1 MATITSTSPEPSPPR
16 HMQRDLARALL
27 DPQSG
32 GVAAYVQECVHS
44 TSVGVDATFVFL
56 FQVIEEL
63 DDAISEFL
71 SSPPNYQP
79 LVHDNEVEL
88 GTLVSAA
95 SLVKWKILAILFDK
109 NQAMIP
115 LLQRYRDAFN
125 KVLQY
130 PVWTHKCFYGLKAVA
145 LMGSTRVLESFGDQ
159 VPVGDVLKQ
168 LRWLFPLFKDE
179 SITAEEKSQ
188 RMNALL
194 RPSCEFAAVALQTH
208 VGVQQTIFSEVLPQL
223 LELLIKEGDKQETA
237 VAEAVKLELATTV
250 AVILEAKFPYTP
262 PNTFALLPLPAFVEE
277 MEADE
282 AKLSASNGMFAPTA
296 EAKSDGMETV
306 DEEEEKA
313 SSVAVVKKL
322 EEECCKVLCSWLEVD
337 TRRMVS
343 AQALAVMYRVIASG
357 SVIDS
362 VANSATS
369 LTTPLDEMTKALND
383 AELIAL
389 PDFEFIT
396 ALLESIRDICL
407 FQHKLAAP
415 TLEGAFQAMSTVMSR
430 LEVALTSF
438 KKQSA
443 ERRSAKGACSA
454 IRHTLVEA
462 FLSWLHH
469 PDAANLL
476 TSQVDFLHNV
486 AGTLADPRVY
496 GDVLAVLRVS
506 TVPEA
511 STEYASCRQ
520 LAVVTLCQ
528 AISQLDRYSKS
539 TANRIVSGL
548 TRIAAAC
555 REDIH
560 PLANELVLPLLPSML
575 DGSQWGKFLRLRTEA
590 VATVLVGCA
599 ESDDFQMENHPWISD
614 FISFLLDPVVSSENV
629 HSFMILCGLI
639 RTERK
644 LLLHVVSFCMEN
656 PHTVTQTLHE
666 PLARW
671 PLYEEDVDLVV
682 VTLELLEALLSVNTL
697 RQSVDVDVIYA
708 TILQLSENAASE
720 GLDVISSVCKRV
732 IASLG
737 SKH

>member
-1 MATITSTSPEPSPPR
+1 MATTTSTSPKTSSTR
-16 HMQRDLARALL
+16 RDLARALL

-56 FQVIEEL
+56 LQVIEEL
-63 DDAISEFL
+63 DDAINEFL
-71 SSPPNYQP
+71 PSPPNHQP
-79 LVHDNEVEL
+79 LVHDDEVEL
-88 GTLVSAA
+88 GTLLSAA
-95 SLVKWKILAILFDK
+95 SLSIRYVTER
-109 NQAMIP
+109 QAMIP
-115 LLQRYRDAFN
+115 LLQRYRDAFS
-125 KVLQY
+125 KVLRC

-145 LMGSTRVLESFGDQ
+145 LMGSTRVLESFSDH
-159 VPVGDVLKQ
+159 VPITDVLKQ
-168 LRWLFPLFKDE
+168 LRWLFPLFKDDNVG
-179 SITAEEKSQ
+179 AEETAQK
-188 RMNALL
+188 MNALL

-208 VGVQQTIFSEVLPQL
+208 VGARESIFTDVLLQL
-223 LELLIKEGDKQETA
+223 LQLLIQEGNNQDTA
-237 VAEAVKLELATTV
+237 VADAVKLELATTV
-250 AVILEAKFPYTP
+250 AVLLEAKFPYTP
-262 PNTFALLPLPAFVEE
+262 LNTFALLTLPAFVEE

-282 AKLSASNGMFAPTA
+282 SKLSAANAMFEPTA
-296 EAKSDGMETV
+296 EPKSEIV
-306 DEEEEKA
+306 DDAEEKA
-313 SSVAVVKKL
+313 SSVSVVKKL

-337 TRRMVS
+337 TRRVVA
-343 AQALAVMYRVIASG
+343 AQALAVLYRVIASG
-357 SVIDS
+357 SAVDK

-369 LTTPLDEMTKALND
+369 LTTPLDEMTHTLNNV
-383 AELIAL
+383 ELTAL
-389 PDFEFIT
+389 PDFDFIN
-396 ALLESIRDICL
+396 ALLESIRDVCL
-407 FQHKLAAP
+407 FQHKLATP
-415 TLEGAFQAMSTVMSR
+415 TLEGAFQAMRTVMPR
-430 LEVALTSF
+430 LETALKSF

-443 ERRSAKGACSA
+443 ERRSAKAACSA
-454 IRHTLVEA
+454 IRHTLVET

-476 TSQVDFLHNV
+476 TCQVDFLHNI

-496 GDVLAVLRVS
+496 GDVLAVLRLS
-506 TVPEA
+506 SVPEA
-511 STEYASCRQ
+511 NTEYASCRQ

-614 FISFLLDPVVSSENV
+614 FMGFLLDPVVSSENV

-639 RTERK
+639 RAERK
-644 LLLHVVSFCMEN
+644 LLLHVVAFCMAN

-682 VTLELLEALLSVNTL
+682 VTLELLDALLSVDTL

-708 TILQLSENAASE
+708 TILQLSDNAASE
-720 GLDVISSVCKRV
+720 GLDVISSVCKPV
-732 IASLG
+732 LASLG
-737 SKH
+737 AKH

>member
-1 MATITSTSPEPSPPR
+1 MATATSTSPKTSPTR
-16 HMQRDLARALL
+16 RELARALL

-44 TSVGVDATFVFL
+44 TSIGVDATFVFL
-56 FQVIEEL
+56 LQVIEEL

-71 SSPPNYQP
+71 PSPPNYQP

-88 GTLVSAA
+88 GTLLSAA
-95 SLVKWKILAILFDK
+95 SLTIRYVTER
-109 NQAMIP
+109 QAMIP
-115 LLQRYRDAFN
+115 LLPRYRDAFN
-125 KVLQY
+125 TVLQY
-130 PVWTHKCFYGLKAVA
+130 PVWTHKCYYGLKAVA
-145 LMGSTRVLESFGDQ
+145 LMGSTRVLESFSDQ
-159 VPVGDVLKQ
+159 VPVSDVLMQ

-179 SITAEEKSQ
+179 SITAEEKAQ

-194 RPSCEFAAVALQTH
+194 RPSCEFATVALQTH
-208 VGVQQTIFSEVLPQL
+208 VGVRESIFAEILPQL
-223 LELLIKEGDKQETA
+223 LELLIKEGGNRDTT
-237 VAEAVKLELATTV
+237 VAEAVKVELATTV
-250 AVILEAKFPYTP
+250 AVLLEAKFPYTP
-262 PNTFALLPLPAFVEE
+262 PNAFALLSLPAFVEE

-282 AKLSASNGMFAPTA
+282 SKLSTANAMFAPTA
-296 EAKSDGMETV
+296 EAKSETV

-313 SSVAVVKKL
+313 SSVAVVKRL

-337 TRRMVS
+337 TRRMTA

-357 SVIDS
+357 PVFDS

-369 LTTPLDEMTKALND
+369 FTTPLDEMTKALND

-389 PDFEFIT
+389 PDFDFIN

-407 FQHKLAAP
+407 FQHKLAAT
-415 TLEGAFQAMSTVMSR
+415 TLEGAFQAMSTVMPR
-430 LEVALTSF
+430 LETALTSF
-438 KKQSA
+438 KRQSA
-443 ERRSAKGACSA
+443 ERRNAKAACSA
-454 IRHTLVEA
+454 IRHTLVET
-462 FLSWLHH
+462 FLAWLHH

-511 STEYASCRQ
+511 RAEYASCRQ

-528 AISQLDRYSKS
+528 AINQLDRYSKS

-599 ESDDFQMENHPWISD
+599 ESDDFQMEKHPWISD
-614 FISFLLDPVVSSENV
+614 FTSFLLDPVVSSENV

-639 RTERK
+639 RAEHK
-644 LLLHVVSFCMEN
+644 LLLHVVSFCMAN
-656 PHTVTQTLHE
+656 PHAVTQTLHE

-720 GLDVISSVCKRV
+720 GLDVISSVCNRV

-737 SKH
+737 TKH

>member
-1 MATITSTSPEPSPPR
+1 
-16 HMQRDLARALL
+16 
-27 DPQSG
+27 
-32 GVAAYVQECVHS
+32 
-44 TSVGVDATFVFL
+44 
-56 FQVIEEL
+56 
-63 DDAISEFL
+63 
-71 SSPPNYQP
+71 
-79 LVHDNEVEL
+79 
-88 GTLVSAA
+88 
-95 SLVKWKILAILFDK
+95 
-109 NQAMIP
+109 MIP

-250 AVILEAKFPYTP
+250 AVLLEAKFPYTP

-282 AKLSASNGMFAPTA
+282 AKLSASNAMFAPTA

-322 EEECCKVLCSWLEVD
+322 EEELD

-369 LTTPLDEMTKALND
+369 LTTPLDEMTKA
-383 AELIAL
+383 
-389 PDFEFIT
+389 
-396 ALLESIRDICL
+396 
-407 FQHKLAAP
+407 
-415 TLEGAFQAMSTVMSR
+415 
-430 LEVALTSF
+430 
-438 KKQSA
+438 
-443 ERRSAKGACSA
+443 AKGACSA

-506 TVPEA
+506 T
-511 STEYASCRQ
+511 
-520 LAVVTLCQ
+520 

>member
-1 MATITSTSPEPSPPR
+1 MATTTSTSPKTSSTR
-16 HMQRDLARALL
+16 RDLARALL

-56 FQVIEEL
+56 LQVIEEL
-63 DDAISEFL
+63 DDAINEFL
-71 SSPPNYQP
+71 PSPPNHQP
-79 LVHDNEVEL
+79 LVHDDEVEL
-88 GTLVSAA
+88 GTLLSAA
-95 SLVKWKILAILFDK
+95 SLTIRYVTER
-109 NQAMIP
+109 QAMIP
-115 LLQRYRDAFN
+115 LLQRYRDAFS
-125 KVLQY
+125 KVLRY

-145 LMGSTRVLESFGDQ
+145 LMGSTRVLESFSDH
-159 VPVGDVLKQ
+159 VPITDVLKQ
-168 LRWLFPLFKDE
+168 LRWLFPLFKDDNVG
-179 SITAEEKSQ
+179 AEETAQK
-188 RMNALL
+188 MNALL

-208 VGVQQTIFSEVLPQL
+208 VGARESIFTDVLPQL
-223 LELLIKEGDKQETA
+223 LQLLIQEGNNQDTA
-237 VAEAVKLELATTV
+237 VADAVKLELATTV
-250 AVILEAKFPYTP
+250 AVLLEAKFPYTP
-262 PNTFALLPLPAFVEE
+262 LNTFALLTLPAFVEE

-282 AKLSASNGMFAPTA
+282 SKLSAANAMFEPTA
-296 EAKSDGMETV
+296 EPKSEIV
-306 DEEEEKA
+306 DDAEEKA
-313 SSVAVVKKL
+313 SSVSVVKKL

-337 TRRMVS
+337 TRRVVA
-343 AQALAVMYRVIASG
+343 AQALAVLYRVIASG
-357 SVIDS
+357 SAVDK

-369 LTTPLDEMTKALND
+369 LTTPLDEMTHTLNNV
-383 AELIAL
+383 ELTAL
-389 PDFEFIT
+389 PDFDFIN
-396 ALLESIRDICL
+396 ALLESIRDVCL
-407 FQHKLAAP
+407 FQHKLATP
-415 TLEGAFQAMSTVMSR
+415 TLEGAFQAMRTVMPR
-430 LEVALTSF
+430 LETALKSF

-443 ERRSAKGACSA
+443 ER
-454 IRHTLVEA
+454 L
-462 FLSWLHH
+462 
-469 PDAANLL
+469 
-476 TSQVDFLHNV
+476 DFLHNI

-496 GDVLAVLRVS
+496 GDVLAVLRLS
-506 TVPEA
+506 SVPEA
-511 STEYASCRQ
+511 NTEYASCRQ

-614 FISFLLDPVVSSENV
+614 FMGFLLDPVVSSENV

-639 RTERK
+639 RAERK
-644 LLLHVVSFCMEN
+644 LLLHVVAFCMAN

-682 VTLELLEALLSVNTL
+682 VTLELLDALLSVDTL

-708 TILQLSENAASE
+708 TILQLSDNAASE
-720 GLDVISSVCKRV
+720 GLDVISSVCKPV
-732 IASLG
+732 LASLG
-737 SKH
+737 AKH